1 MFGLFKTKKQYEDL
15 SSKEFEGRINTKG
28 VQIIDVRTPAEFR
41 KGHIKGA
48 VNLDLSAFD
57 FQKKIDGL
65 NKDGN
70 YFLYCRSGARSSVAA
85 RLMTQKGF
93 KNVFN
98 LDSGIMSWNGP
109 LETSNS

>member
-1 MFGLFKTKKQYEDL
+1 MLGLFKTKKLFEDL
-15 SSKEFEGRINTKG
+15 SSKEFKEKISKKG

-57 FQKKIDGL
+57 FQKKIQEL
-65 NKDGN
+65 KKEEN
-70 YFLYCRSGARSSVAA
+70 YFLYCRSGARSAVAA
-85 RLMTQKGF
+85 RLMSQKGF

-98 LDSGIMSWNGP
+98 LDRGIMSWNGP